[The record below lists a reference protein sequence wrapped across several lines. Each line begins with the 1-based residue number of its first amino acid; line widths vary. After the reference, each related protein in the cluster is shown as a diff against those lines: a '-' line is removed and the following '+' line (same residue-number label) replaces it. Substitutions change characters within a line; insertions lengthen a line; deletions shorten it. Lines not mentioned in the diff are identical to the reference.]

1 VYRYPAGFVYIYSG
15 LYYITSQGSNIQL
28 AQYVFAVLYLLTVM
42 EVVYIYHKLARAPP
56 FVLVFLCCF
65 SYRVHSIYVL
75 RLFNDPIAMLLLYLS
90 VIFFLNYRWSI
101 GCLVFSLAVSVK
113 MDVLLFALG
122 LFVVLLE
129 ACGWIG
135 MLKNLLIS
143 AVMQVI
149 LGIPFLYDNPVGYI
163 GRSFDLG
170 RKFKY
175 EWTVNWRLLSEDVFL
190 HRTLHVSLLLLHLV
204 SVALFA
210 WKKWKIKDALMGHSQ
225 GVVSPNSILKFDR
238 ITLKVALRLVFL
250 DSL

>member
-149 LGIPFLYDNPVGYI
+149 LSHFLVT
-163 GRSFDLG
+163 SCQCCCL
-170 RKFKY
+170 
-175 EWTVNWRLLSEDVFL
+175 
-190 HRTLHVSLLLLHLV
+190 
-204 SVALFA
+204 
-210 WKKWKIKDALMGHSQ
+210 GHS
-225 GVVSPNSILKFDR
+225 G
-238 ITLKVALRLVFL
+238 
-250 DSL
+250 DSFPL